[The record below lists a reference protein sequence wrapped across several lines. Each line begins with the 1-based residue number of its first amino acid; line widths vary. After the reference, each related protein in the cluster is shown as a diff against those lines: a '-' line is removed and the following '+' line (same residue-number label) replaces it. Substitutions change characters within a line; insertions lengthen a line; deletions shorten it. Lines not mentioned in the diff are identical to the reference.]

1 MASDQVIS
9 LLNQLTLE
17 EKAALSIGATPWQT
31 LAIPRLGLPSITVS
45 DGPHGVRR
53 SSDITSMMT
62 GSLPATCYPVAASV
76 AATWDTDLF
85 YELGQALADEC
96 LALGVDVL
104 LGPGINIKRSPL
116 CGRNFEYLSEDP
128 VVAGE
133 LSARLIQGVQSK
145 GVGTS
150 LKHFA
155 VNNQETRRFTVSA
168 AVDERTLREIYLT
181 GFEIA
186 VKQGKPWTVMC
197 AYNRVNGTLC
207 SEHEYLLT
215 QILRA
220 EWGYE
225 GFVVSDWGAVRDRVA
240 SVRAGL
246 DLQMP
251 GPSPHGVQA
260 VVDAVRSGELDESD
274 LNRTVER
281 LLNIILRA
289 QTTPKHG
296 TLDIE
301 GHHALARRI
310 ASEAIILLKNDGDL
324 LPLTGNETVAV
335 IGRAALTPVYQ
346 GGGSSHVNSTK
357 VDAPLEMIKERAE
370 VSFAEGDNFKPFVD
384 RALIDDAVTAARAAD
399 VAVLF
404 IALPA
409 QIESEGYD
417 RGNLDLTPHQVA
429 LIKAVAAIQPRT
441 IVVLNNG
448 SAINMLPWIDSV
460 PAVLE
465 AWLPG
470 QAGAGAVMDVLYGVV
485 NPAGRLTET
494 FPLDLSDTPAYLNF
508 PGDGDEVRYGEGIF
522 VGYRAYEALNR
533 PVLFPF
539 GYGLSYT
546 QFAYSNLSVSQAE
559 FNIDDTLTVSV
570 DVTNT
575 GKRAGKEVVQLYV
588 HDPVARLRRPPKELK
603 AFAKVALAA
612 GETKTVTLTLGSRAF
627 SYYDPN
633 YSQWIAD
640 AGEFE
645 ILVGSSSASIHLRQT
660 IKLLDGTPFEP
671 RLHLESTVGDWM
683 QHPRSAA
690 IIQPLLDHLY
700 STDDG
705 GLNNDSL
712 GADPQ
717 VFFRDLPLPTMI
729 SFTGATGGM
738 SPDEVVEGLLTQLK
752 ADPS

>member
-1 MASDQVIS
+1 MASDQVQSILS
-9 LLNQLTLE
+9 QLTLE
-17 EKAALSIGATPWQT
+17 EKAALIIGATPWQT
-31 LAIPRLGLPSITVS
+31 FAVPRLGLPAMTVS

-62 GSLPATCYPVAASV
+62 GSLPATCYPVAAAV
-76 AATWDTDLF
+76 AATWDKDLF

-96 LALGVDVL
+96 IALGVDVL

-133 LSARLIQGVQSK
+133 LSAKLIQGVQSK

-155 VNNQETRRFTVSA
+155 VNNQETRRFTVSSEI
-168 AVDERTLREIYLT
+168 DERTLREIYLT

-207 SEHEYLLT
+207 SEHPYLLT
-215 QILRA
+215 QILRN
-220 EWGYE
+220 EWGFE
-225 GFVVSDWGAVRDRVA
+225 GFVVSDWGAVRDRVP
-240 SVRAGL
+240 SVEAGL

-251 GPSPHGVQA
+251 GPAPHNLQRIVEA
-260 VVDAVRSGELDESD
+260 VNSGELDVAALD
-274 LNRTVER
+274 RAVER

-289 QTTPKHG
+289 QATPKTG

-310 ASEAIILLKNDGDL
+310 ASEAIVLLKNEGDL

-357 VDAPLEMIKERAE
+357 VDAPLELIKERAE
-370 VSFAEGDNFKPFVD
+370 VSFTEGDNSKPFIDQV
-384 RALIDDAVTAARAAD
+384 LINDAVTAAREAD

-429 LIKAVAAIQPRT
+429 LIKAVAAVQPRT
-441 IVVLNNG
+441 VVVLNNG
-448 SAINMLPWIDSV
+448 SVINMVPWIDSV

-494 FPLDLSDTPAYLNF
+494 FPLDLADTPAYLNF
-508 PGDGDEVRYGEGIF
+508 PGDGDVVRYGEGIF
-522 VGYRAYEALNR
+522 VGYRGYEATNR

-546 QFAYSNLSVSQAE
+546 QFAYSQLRVSQSE
-559 FNIDDTLTVSV
+559 FNIDDTITVSV

-575 GKRAGKEVVQLYV
+575 GKRVGKEVVQLYV
-588 HDPVARLRRPPKELK
+588 HDPVARLRRPVKELK
-603 AFAKVALAA
+603 AFAKVALEP

-627 SYYDPN
+627 SYYDPT

-645 ILVGSSSASIHLRQT
+645 LLVGSSAAAIHLRQT
-660 IKLLDGTPFEP
+660 VKLVEGTPFEP

-690 IIQPLLDHLY
+690 ILKPMLDHFY
-700 STDDG
+700 SQG
-705 GLNNDSL
+705 ESGLNNDTL

-717 VFFRDLPLPTMI
+717 VFFRDLPLPIVI
-729 SFTGATGGM
+729 SFVGGVPGK
-738 SPDEVVEGLLTQLK
+738 SPDEVVEGLLAQL
-752 ADPS
+752 